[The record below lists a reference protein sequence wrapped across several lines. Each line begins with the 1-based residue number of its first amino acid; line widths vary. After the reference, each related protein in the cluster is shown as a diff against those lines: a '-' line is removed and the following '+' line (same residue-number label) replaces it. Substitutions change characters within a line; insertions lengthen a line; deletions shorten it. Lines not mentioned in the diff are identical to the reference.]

1 MISPPLL
8 GLIQVSEDT
17 WCQVYSQ
24 FYVLYKA
31 GTTLEISA
39 VQGEPPQGK
48 QVPEV
53 SVCRQSRGIW
63 RLFRLG
69 RDCSKGSI

>member
-39 VQGEPPQGK
+39 V
-48 QVPEV
+48 
-53 SVCRQSRGIW
+53 
-63 RLFRLG
+63 
-69 RDCSKGSI
+69 